1 MLLWKFGPFKWLL
14 LLDSDKGPPTSIGE
28 SDRDGVG
35 LVVELFCCLL
45 SNEWIS
51 SLMGRKASAR
61 TYLDPGDG
69 VPSLLLEQ
77 DWWLILLDNG
87 RSFSDSIRGLDGATL
102 ELRPSSSSRSASP
115 VIFGEDESRLSP
127 SCCDEIINFI
137 ISDIKRVFSRLTLSS
152 PLWSLPSRFLWSS
165 FKRSDFLHLARRFCN
180 YNV

>member
-1 MLLWKFGPFKWLL
+1 MDRRLRLGSLISTVLGLSLNCSGAFWVMLRISLL
-14 LLDSDKGPPTSIGE
+14 IRS
-28 SDRDGVG
+28 
-35 LVVELFCCLL
+35 
-45 SNEWIS
+45 
-51 SLMGRKASAR
+51 KASAR

-180 YNV
+180 EII